1 MKLRNLLLVVAIALS
16 CVGCDRV
23 TKDMAR
29 ERLAPGVREALLGD
43 LFRLQYEEN
52 HGGMLSLGSEL
63 APSTRFLLF
72 TVSVGTLLAILLL
85 YATLSRSM
93 PSQERGAI
101 ALVAGG
107 GIGNLIDRLAY
118 NGAVIDFL
126 NVGIGGLRTAIFN
139 IADVAVFQGAAM
151 LIIRVLGRM
160 ARQQTEEP

>member
-1 MKLRNLLLVVAIALS
+1 
-16 CVGCDRV
+16 
-23 TKDMAR
+23 MAR

-139 IADVAVFQGAAM
+139 VADVAVFLGAAM